1 MRLVFQMIAG
11 AAVGFIL
18 MYLALSMNFSSDF
31 SGFAFAFTL
40 LLLGITIL
48 LLVLG
53 MVSIVQMNKKA
64 KMTLSGDEEDERDR
78 WQYKRYSDTTL
89 GGTVALVLSIVSLG
103 VAVITEQPIWLLIVV
118 MVTTLAASLLT
129 TVVPAMIKVI
139 YPDRELP
146 NVAEKDYA
154 KKLLA
159 ASDEGERHVMLE
171 GLYRTFT
178 TLNVTLLLALVLL
191 IVYSVGT
198 GVSQLFAIFVIAL
211 ILIIANAQY
220 LFSIR
225 NKS

>member
-1 MRLVFQMIAG
+1 MRLIFHAIAG
-11 AAVGFIL
+11 AATGFIL

-31 SGFAFAFTL
+31 SRFAFEFTL
-40 LLLGITIL
+40 LLLGIVIL
-48 LLVLG
+48 LLVFG
-53 MVSIVQMNKKA
+53 VTSIVQMNKKA
-64 KMTLSGDEEDERDR
+64 KMTLSGDEEDKRDI
-78 WQYKRYSDTTL
+78 WQYKRYSDTSL

-103 VAVITEQPIWLLIVV
+103 IAIITEQPIWLVIVTSV
-118 MVTTLAASLLT
+118 AIAVATLLS
-129 TVVPAMIKVI
+129 TVLPAMIKVL
-139 YPDRELP
+139 YPDRDLP
-146 NVAEKDYA
+146 KVAEKDYA

-178 TLNVTLLLALVLL
+178 TLNVTLLSALLLL
-191 IVYSVGT
+191 IVYSVAT

>member
-103 VAVITEQPIWLLIVV
+103 VAVITEQPIWLLVVV

-139 YPDRELP
+139 YPDRKLP